1 MANSHLT
8 IFPSNGFWRTCCP
21 RVRSEWR
28 QALDE
33 EQKVRRGG
41 EEGRGGGAQQYNLE
55 LPCPRHPK
63 VLQPFMTQY
72 STIQLHVHGKLA
84 HTTFT
89 TLFSHQTTKVGVD
102 FARHDRNFF
111 VRSKRP
117 ISFHLSSLSAVE
129 LQCVVYDP
137 SVVTGGRQSTNPRSP
152 VSQPLL
158 LHFASLD
165 LTGPKLE
172 SGGREG
178 AFNISSKSCLATT
191 IRPVEWGQHK
201 ANNLM

>member
-8 IFPSNGFWRTCCP
+8 ILPSKGFSRTCCP

-28 QALDE
+28 QAVDE
-33 EQKVRRGG
+33 EQKVRGGG
-41 EEGRGGGAQQYNLE
+41 EEGRFGSTVQPRTSVPP
-55 LPCPRHPK
+55 LPPQSPATFYDP
-63 VLQPFMTQY
+63 VFY
-72 STIQLHVHGKLA
+72 DSTSCTRQA
-84 HTTFT
+84 CTHTTFT
-89 TLFSHQTTKVGVD
+89 ALFLHQTTKVWVD

-117 ISFHLSSLSAVE
+117 ISSHLSSLSAVA

-172 SGGREG
+172 SRGGSRG
-178 AFNISSKSCLATT
+178 GF
-191 IRPVEWGQHK
+191 
-201 ANNLM
+201 